1 MKSIL
6 EYLENSAERFPG
18 KCAFADE
25 NSSCSFLELKEAGQ
39 KAGSVLVQKRCLRK
53 PVVLLMEKS
62 VRTIQ
67 IMMGV
72 VYAGGFYV
80 ILDAAQPA
88 DRLNRILDTLDA
100 KILVTASEHEEYAHK
115 LRFSG
120 EILREEDLGKG
131 EIDNKALEEISGM
144 CRVAVVKVGKDGSWV
159 RGGKEQYYIP
169 AWPAKP
175 VDGTGAGDT
184 YAAGFLYAHSLGL
197 PIKTC
202 GEVGSIIAA
211 RVVEVVGT
219 KIDVPRWREAKLEI
233 RELIEKTNG

>member
-25 NSSCSFLELKEAGQ
+25 NRSCSFLELKEAGQ
-39 KAGSVLVQKRCLRK
+39 KAGSVLAQKGCLRK

-80 ILDAAQPA
+80 ILDAAQPVE
-88 DRLNRILDTLDA
+88 RLNRILDTLDA

-131 EIDNKALEEISGM
+131 EIDNEALEEISCCQKDVDPLYVLFTSGSTGTP
-144 CRVAVVKVGKDGSWV
+144 KVWWS
-159 RGGKEQYYIP
+159 
-169 AWPAKP
+169 
-175 VDGTGAGDT
+175 
-184 YAAGFLYAHSLGL
+184 H
-197 PIKTC
+197 
-202 GEVGSIIAA
+202 IA
-211 RVVEVVGT
+211 
-219 KIDVPRWREAKLEI
+219 P
-233 RELIEKTNG
+233 